1 MGLVTMSGN
10 ALVHIHATLGCILA
24 CYNGRSVYVHTR
36 RYAMNALDLGLI
48 VGALGVA
55 ALTFTQP
62 PITVLADIV
71 ALYAASVLAGI
82 LYRPATEVAVVRFL
96 PDRSITTVRL
106 AVFVLLLVGG
116 ALLLRGLLRRVAGVM
131 AVSRWAAGP
140 LFGNM
145 MSAGLS
151 ALLALGV
158 VLVAVVAFVSIA
170 RIPASIGIVA
180 FARDQTAHSQIV
192 PHLAA
197 PMSLYLRLVG
207 FFFPRG
213 LPDVYTS
220 VAGLTGP
227 A

>member
-1 MGLVTMSGN
+1 
-10 ALVHIHATLGCILA
+10 
-24 CYNGRSVYVHTR
+24 
-36 RYAMNALDLGLI
+36 MNALDIGLI

-62 PITVLADIV
+62 PITVAADIA

-82 LYRPATEVAVVRFL
+82 LYRPVATHVAVVRFL
-96 PDRSITTVRL
+96 PDRETATVRL

-116 ALLLRGLLRRVAGVM
+116 ALVLRGLLRRVTGLM

-140 LFGNM
+140 LFGNVV
-145 MSAGLS
+145 SAGLS
-151 ALLALGV
+151 VLLALGV
-158 VLVAVVAFVSIA
+158 MLVAVVAFVTVA
-170 RIPASIGIVA
+170 RIPASIGIVT
-180 FARDQTAHSQIV
+180 FAREQTAHSQIV
-192 PHLAA
+192 PRLAE

-213 LPDVYTS
+213 LPDVYTG
-220 VAGLTGP
+220 VAGLSGP